1 MAGTLPENFSVQMD
15 EYIAKTQE
23 DMPNIA
29 SRKASQN
36 AIEAMGPIVPELFGG
51 SADLTGSNLTNWS
64 GSVIVN
70 AENANGNYISWGVR
84 EFGMAVMMNGMV
96 LHGGFKVY
104 GATFLMFMEYMR
116 NALRMA
122 AMMKIGTIF
131 VYSHDSIGLG
141 EDGPTHQA
149 VEQIATMR
157 VIPNFQTWRACDAIE
172 SAVSWKIA
180 MLRGEAPTALIFS
193 RQNLTPME
201 RTNDQL
207 KAIEKGG
214 YVLSDCNGEAD
225 VILIA
230 SGSEVSL
237 AMESAKAMN
246 NRKVRVVSMPST
258 NAFDEQDQDYKDSVL
273 TPGVKRVAIEAGVAE
288 SWYKYVGLDGGI
300 VAMSTFGESAPAGE
314 LFKHFGFTVENVLS
328 TVDEVLS

>member
-1 MAGTLPENFSVQMD
+1 
-15 EYIAKTQE
+15 
-23 DMPNIA
+23 
-29 SRKASQN
+29 
-36 AIEAMGPIVPELFGG
+36 
-51 SADLTGSNLTNWS
+51 
-64 GSVIVN
+64 
-70 AENANGNYISWGVR
+70 
-84 EFGMAVMMNGMV
+84 
-96 LHGGFKVY
+96 
-104 GATFLMFMEYMR
+104 
-116 NALRMA
+116 
-122 AMMKIGTIF
+122 
-131 VYSHDSIGLG
+131 
-141 EDGPTHQA
+141 
-149 VEQIATMR
+149 
-157 VIPNFQTWRACDAIE
+157 
-172 SAVSWKIA
+172 

-300 VAMSTFGESAPAGE
+300 VAMSTYGESAPAGE

>member
-1 MAGTLPENFSVQMD
+1 
-15 EYIAKTQE
+15 
-23 DMPNIA
+23 
-29 SRKASQN
+29 
-36 AIEAMGPIVPELFGG
+36 
-51 SADLTGSNLTNWS
+51 
-64 GSVIVN
+64 
-70 AENANGNYISWGVR
+70 
-84 EFGMAVMMNGMV
+84 MMNGMV
-96 LHGGFKVY
+96 LHGGFKIY

-172 SAVSWKIA
+172 SAASWKIA
-180 MLRGEAPTALIFS
+180 MLRGNAPTALIFS

-201 RTNDQL
+201 RTSEQVSN
-207 KAIEKGG
+207 IEKGG
-214 YVLSDCNGEAD
+214 YVLSDCTGEAD
-225 VILIA
+225 IILIA
-230 SGSEVSL
+230 AGSEVSL
-237 AMESAKAMN
+237 AIDTAKAMSDK
-246 NRKVRVVSMPST
+246 KVRVVSMPST
-258 NAFDEQDQDYKDSVL
+258 NAFDEQEQSYKDSVL

-300 VAMSTFGESAPAGE
+300 VAMSTYGESAPAGE
-314 LFKHFGFTVENVLS
+314 LFKHFGFTVDNVVSTVERVLS
-328 TVDEVLS
+328 